1 MTGDI
6 LSEFLQERA
15 TCPPECLPLRIIHRQ
30 EFICDILS
38 KNKDLKYLAMMS
50 REEVEQHCKTGL
62 EYYDSKLTGNEVF
75 VEYHAFEFKGHGL
88 MVLQWR
94 ALDESTQSAP
104 KKSAAEATVAKPKR
118 KRRHKI

>member
-15 TCPPECLPLRIIHRQ
+15 TCPPESLPLRIMHRQ

-94 ALDESTQSAP
+94 ALDESTQPAP